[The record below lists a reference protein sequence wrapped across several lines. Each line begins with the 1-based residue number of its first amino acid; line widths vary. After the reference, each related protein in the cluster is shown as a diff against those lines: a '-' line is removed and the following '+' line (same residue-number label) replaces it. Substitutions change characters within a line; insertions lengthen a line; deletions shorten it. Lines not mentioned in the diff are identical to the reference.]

1 MVQIITPLRMF
12 SCENRPT
19 FKSNHSNESFEKND
33 EPKITT
39 ESALSLLAASGIY
52 IATKNNSKY
61 VNKQDLKPKDINS
74 ITIQDV
80 DGKNILTC
88 PTLSEQIKKFEGKTI
103 DIDDFKQNGS
113 LKNKKAKLDNG
124 KDFNGFIEINKTSNN
139 YDMTSDIRTVLEY
152 RDGNLVEATK
162 LIGEDASVKKYEN
175 GKLKSVVNYETIDDG
190 LTSRVTDF
198 ELYSNKE
205 NGARVCTEYNFNEND
220 KLYEVSGIRTVQKSD
235 NSVIIDDV
243 GQNCFGDEYSVHKEY
258 YNN

>member
-88 PTLSEQIKKFEGKTI
+88 STLSEQIKKFEGKTI

-124 KDFNGFIEINKTSNN
+124 
-139 YDMTSDIRTVLEY
+139 
-152 RDGNLVEATK
+152 
-162 LIGEDASVKKYEN
+162 
-175 GKLKSVVNYETIDDG
+175 
-190 LTSRVTDF
+190 
-198 ELYSNKE
+198 
-205 NGARVCTEYNFNEND
+205 
-220 KLYEVSGIRTVQKSD
+220 
-235 NSVIIDDV
+235 
-243 GQNCFGDEYSVHKEY
+243 
-258 YNN
+258 